1 MTSPVTDD
9 CSREMNDK
17 MMGWLLGSPAHP
29 YTEGAHALRVLRT
42 LGRTSRREHV
52 NPVAVLQLDGEL
64 SLISPM
70 AQRDWVRNLEFN
82 GVADLVSGDGS
93 EPVLSRRLTGDDAVA
108 AIHGY
113 LQAATG
119 MAWAINRFPVPVD
132 ADHAMIA
139 EKLGWMAAFRI
150 DRVLPLD

>member
-1 MTSPVTDD
+1 MTGPATDDFHRAMNDMMTS
-9 CSREMNDK
+9 R
-17 MMGWLLGSPAHP
+17 LLAGAGHP
-29 YTEGAHALRVLRT
+29 YTEGGHALRVLRT
-42 LGRTSRREHV
+42 LGRTSRREHLH
-52 NPVAVLQLDGEL
+52 PVAVLQQGGEL
-64 SLISPM
+64 YLISPV
-70 AQRDWVRNLEFN
+70 AHRDRVRNLEFN

-93 EPVLSRRLTGDDAVA
+93 EPVLSRRLTSDDAVA

-119 MAWAINRFPVPVD
+119 MAWATNRFPVPVD
-132 ADHAMIA
+132 ADHPMIA